1 MRDQSA
7 ALVQS
12 SPGEGSLAAPR
23 SPAPVASEQA
33 LFRPDLLRSL
43 QLHRRLALGIALL
56 GLVGAVAYVYSIWPV
71 YTADATI
78 YVQPAPPKVMDNG
91 YTTHWPFDTNTYES
105 FISQQMVTVTRGD
118 VLANAVHKMEPGWQ
132 HPNESDQEAAVRLGR
147 AVDVK
152 RMGTSYQLVVSARSS
167 NPITAAHLANAVAN
181 SYIES
186 ETRESKSGNVQRKAT
201 LQEEKDRVQKEL
213 DADRAEQQELNK
225 KLGVAAAGATPDHY
239 DEDLSRMRLE
249 LIRARAEN
257 DAAAS
262 ALTSMDQNRAASAA
276 ALDAEADQIVSA
288 DPGLVSM
295 KTTLYQRRATLT
307 SQMANLTPN
316 HPLYKQDAEELSK
329 INRSID
335 SLTVDLRAKAE
346 ARIQQRLKTE
356 LERTSGVE
364 ARLNAQLGQMAG
376 AAASATPKMQR
387 ENDLAA
393 DILRL
398 QNRYTAVDEQL
409 HNLALESSAPGAS
422 YLAAAATPPLSP
434 TKSGVLRNALVI
446 AFAGL
451 FFGLLAAIGA
461 NKLDQKVYIASDVE
475 QVLGFAPLAV
485 LPDFDQV
492 SDGVAEEHLLRLSA
506 GIEYARQQG
515 NLKSCIFTGAGN
527 GVGVTTVSSKVR
539 SMLEGMG
546 RTTVL
551 VDASGTP
558 PPAQRSS
565 YAQAGREETS
575 SQLAVQRGSRSTAL
589 VQQLTQEAETQ
600 EGSLVLTDTAPLAV
614 SAETEYLARFV
625 DAAIV
630 VVESGVTTR
639 KQLREA
645 AETLQ
650 RLDVSAVGFV
660 LNRVGLEKAD
670 PSFRESVQAIEDHL
684 HAQSLSYSRTTERS
698 QPPVAP
704 SKFQDDQGSREV
716 AAPAKAE
723 TALPRPSA
731 EAPMGPPMQAVTE
744 AAAAPAQEARF
755 EPRVPKTS
763 RVEDLLQPASHPVTP
778 YASRPFVPEKPPVQ
792 QSDVFSPAEPAQP
805 VRGRDP
811 QVAARR
817 AFTASDFGS
826 AVRPGPAP
834 QPPPSYSQ
842 SPWAESWKRV
852 APKADDT
859 QPQTGYEEPAEP
871 GPEETPYDAATRMSG
886 LRNLIFSLGL
896 KNAQQAEE
904 GGEHPASPPPPVE
917 PVHERPVYAQV
928 STSIPEAPVRREAY
942 SAPTARVVAAPEILP
957 PRTIEVNT
965 DTTSAGTTR
974 RDRREAFDDVQIL
987 PSWRGQYRKR

>member
-1 MRDQSA
+1 MRPMRDPSA

-12 SPGEGSLAAPR
+12 NPGEGALASPR
-23 SPAPVASEQA
+23 SPAPAVSEQA
-33 LFRPDLLRSL
+33 LFRPDLRRSL
-43 QLHRRLALGIALL
+43 QLHRQLALGIALL
-56 GLVGAVAYVYSIWPV
+56 GLLGAVAYVYSIWPV

-78 YVQPAPPKVMDNG
+78 YIQPAPPKVMDNG
-91 YTTHWPFDTNTYES
+91 FTSHWPFDTNTYES
-105 FISQQMVTVTRGD
+105 FISQQMVTVNRAD
-118 VLANAVHKMEPGWQ
+118 VLANAVHKLEPGWQ
-132 HPNESDQEAAVRLGR
+132 HSNESDQQAAARLGR
-147 AVDVK
+147 AIDVK

-167 NPITAAHLANAVAN
+167 NPQTAAQLANAVAN

-186 ETRESKSGNVQRKAT
+186 ETRESKSGNIQRKAT

-213 DADRAEQQELNK
+213 DADRAEQQDLNK
-225 KLGVAAAGATPDHY
+225 KLGVASAGATPDHY
-239 DEDLSRMRLE
+239 DEDTSRMRLE

-262 ALTSMDQNRAASAA
+262 ALTSMDKARTTSAA

-295 KTTLYQRRATLT
+295 KTTLFQRRATLT

-335 SLTVDLRAKAE
+335 GLTTDLRAKAE
-346 ARIQQRLKTE
+346 ARIQQRLRTD

-393 DILRL
+393 DIVRL

-422 YLAAAATPPLSP
+422 YLAAAATAPLSP
-434 TKSGVLRNALVI
+434 TKSGPLRNGIVI
-446 AFAGL
+446 ALAGL

-461 NKLDQKVYIASDVE
+461 NKLDEKVYIASDVE

-492 SDGVAEEHLLRLSA
+492 SDGVAEEHLLRLAA
-506 GIEYARQQG
+506 GLEFARQQG

-527 GVGVTTVSSKVR
+527 GVGVSTVSSKVR

-558 PPAQRSS
+558 PPPQRSS
-565 YAQAGREETS
+565 YAEAGKQETA
-575 SQLAVQRGSRSTAL
+575 SQLSVQRGSRSTAL
-589 VQQLTQEAETQ
+589 VQQMAQESETQ
-600 EGSLVLTDTAPLAV
+600 EGSLVVTDTAPLAV

-639 KQLREA
+639 KQLRDA

-650 RLDVSAVGFV
+650 RLDVAAVGFV
-660 LNRVGLEKAD
+660 LNRVGLQKAD
-670 PSFRESVQAIEDHL
+670 PSFRDSVQAIERHL
-684 HAQSLSYSRTTERS
+684 HAQSLSYSRNTERS
-698 QPPVAP
+698 RQAAAVSKTQAEPVSKEVSAP
-704 SKFQDDQGSREV
+704 VKSE
-716 AAPAKAE
+716 A
-723 TALPRPSA
+723 ALPKPPA
-731 EAPMGPPMQAVTE
+731 EAPFRASSPVFSELAGLPPQQAPVE
-744 AAAAPAQEARF
+744 PWAP
-755 EPRVPKTS
+755 KIS
-763 RVEDLLQPASHPVTP
+763 RIEDLAQSAPLPVSP
-778 YASRPFVPEKPPVQ
+778 YASRPFAPEKPLVQ
-792 QSDVFSPAEPAQP
+792 PGDFPLP
-805 VRGRDP
+805 VRGREP
-811 QVAARR
+811 QTPVEKP
-817 AFTASDFGS
+817 FSASDFAA
-826 AVRPGPAP
+826 AVRPQPAP
-834 QPPPSYSQ
+834 QASASYAQ

-852 APKADDT
+852 APKVEDT
-859 QPQTGYEEPAEP
+859 PPQTAPEELAELA
-871 GPEETPYDAATRMSG
+871 PEETPYDAATRMSG

-896 KNAQQAEE
+896 KNAQQAEDAA
-904 GGEHPASPPPPVE
+904 EHPNAPAPPAE
-917 PVHERPVYAQV
+917 PVHERAVYAQV
-928 STSIPEAPVRREAY
+928 STPIPEAPAEREAY
-942 SAPTARVVAAPEILP
+942 SAPSTRVVASPEILP
-957 PRTIEVNT
+957 PRTIEVAT

-974 RDRREAFDDVQIL
+974 RDRRDAYDDVQIL
-987 PSWRGQYRKR
+987 PSWRGQYKKK